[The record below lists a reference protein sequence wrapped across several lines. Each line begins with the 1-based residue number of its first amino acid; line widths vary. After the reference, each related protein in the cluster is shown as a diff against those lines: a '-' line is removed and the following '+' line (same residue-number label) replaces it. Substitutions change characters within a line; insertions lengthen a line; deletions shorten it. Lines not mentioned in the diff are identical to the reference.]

1 MDRVTSFKYLGVVL
15 NQSLTWAD
23 HIEAL
28 SNKIAQRIGL
38 IKRIKHLL
46 PVHARITLASCLVVP
61 LFNHPDSVW
70 GDKDNLVLMNQLQIM
85 HNKLAK
91 VILDWQP
98 RSSATEALRTLNWH
112 PLVVRRQFHR
122 CIMMYNCLHRE
133 LDFDFNI
140 KYISDMHSYNTRNK
154 QNLYLQKVNRN
165 YGKHTF
171 TYRGATDWNM
181 LPTDVRNAT
190 DLRTFK
196 LKLKKLLSV

>member
-1 MDRVTSFKYLGVVL
+1 MYLFNDHTLDRVTSFKYLGVVL

-46 PVHARITLASCLVVP
+46 PVHARITLANCLVVP
-61 LFNHPDSVW
+61 LFDYADSVW

-91 VILDWQP
+91 VILDWQS

-122 CIMMYNCLHRE
+122 CIY
-133 LDFDFNI
+133 
-140 KYISDMHSYNTRNK
+140 
-154 QNLYLQKVNRN
+154 
-165 YGKHTF
+165 
-171 TYRGATDWNM
+171 
-181 LPTDVRNAT
+181 DVQVFAWRVG
-190 DLRTFK
+190 L
-196 LKLKKLLSV
+196 

>member
-1 MDRVTSFKYLGVVL
+1 M
-15 NQSLTWAD
+15 
-23 HIEAL
+23 
-28 SNKIAQRIGL
+28 
-38 IKRIKHLL
+38 
-46 PVHARITLASCLVVP
+46 
-61 LFNHPDSVW
+61 
-70 GDKDNLVLMNQLQIM
+70 
-85 HNKLAK
+85 
-91 VILDWQP
+91 DWQP
-98 RSSATEALRTLNWH
+98 RCSATEALRTLNWH

-122 CIMMYNCLHRE
+122 CIMMYKCLHGE
-133 LDFDFNI
+133 LDFDLNI
-140 KYISDMHSYNTRNK
+140 KYISDVHSYNTRNK

>member
-1 MDRVTSFKYLGVVL
+1 M
-15 NQSLTWAD
+15 SLKFETLFCLHACN
-23 HIEAL
+23 
-28 SNKIAQRIGL
+28 SNIASAQRIGL

-46 PVHARITLASCLVVP
+46 PVHARITLANCLVVP
-61 LFNHPDSVW
+61 LFDYTDFVW

-112 PLVVRRQFHR
+112 PLVVRRQFH
-122 CIMMYNCLHRE
+122 L
-133 LDFDFNI
+133 
-140 KYISDMHSYNTRNK
+140 KYISDVHSYNTRNK

-171 TYRGATDWNM
+171 TCRGATDWNM
-181 LPTDVRNAT
+181 LPTDVRNAKVCT
-190 DLRTFK
+190 LE
-196 LKLKKLLSV
+196 LLS